1 MPYILDY
8 VHNVLQ
14 VWSELWKAKWKP
26 MDKAQSYPAIWKSIS

>member
-14 VWSELWKAKWKP
+14 VWSELWKVKRKP
-26 MDKAQSYPAIWKSIS
+26 MGKAQS